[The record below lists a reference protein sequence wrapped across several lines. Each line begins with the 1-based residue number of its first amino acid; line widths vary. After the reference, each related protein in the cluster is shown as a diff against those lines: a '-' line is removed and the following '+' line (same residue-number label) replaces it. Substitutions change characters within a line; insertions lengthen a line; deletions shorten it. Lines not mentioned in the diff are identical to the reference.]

1 MRMLFLL
8 WLGLCLHGGSL
19 LAQLKMEREYRV
31 SAKQVPQAA
40 RQLVDSC
47 FAGTKVKWYAEE
59 GIGHKSFEAKLKQD
73 KKHFSIEFDTLG
85 NVEDVELDIKLEAVP
100 DKVRGAIEKH
110 LGETFRKH
118 KIAKVQVQWRGERS
132 QLHAKIK
139 GRQPATVETFY
150 EIVVVGL
157 QHNLY
162 KSFELLFD
170 ENGEVVDFLEI
181 IHNSN
186 ENLVY

>member
-1 MRMLFLL
+1 MLFLL

-31 SAKQVPQAA
+31 SGKQVPLAA

-47 FAGTKVKWYAEE
+47 FAGTKVKWYVEE
-59 GIGHKSFEAKLKQD
+59 GIGYKSFEAKLKHD
-73 KKHFSIEFDTLG
+73 KKRFSIEFDTLG
-85 NVEDVELDIKLEAVP
+85 NVADVELEIKLEAVP
-100 DKVRGAIEKH
+100 ERVRGAI
-110 LGETFRKH
+110 RKH
-118 KIAKVQVQWRGERS
+118 KIAKVQVQWRGARP

-139 GRQPATVETFY
+139 GREPAAVETFY
-150 EIVVVGL
+150 EVVVVGL

-170 ENGEVVDFLEI
+170 EKGAVVDFLEI